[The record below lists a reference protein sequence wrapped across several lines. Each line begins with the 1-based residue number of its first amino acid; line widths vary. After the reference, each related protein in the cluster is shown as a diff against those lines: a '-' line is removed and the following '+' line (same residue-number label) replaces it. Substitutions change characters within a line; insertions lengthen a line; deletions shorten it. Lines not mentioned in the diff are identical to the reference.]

1 MAPSGTPVSPELQAA
16 VAAAHAAH
24 PGIGSKA
31 LVKHLRNHGWE
42 VDNKTVKAA
51 IDAVLALALALY
63 TVRETPDSDGA
74 VGGTG
79 TSVGSGAD
87 GSGVDDG
94 GADGGRLKPE
104 KSESYA
110 QLESAEEN
118 HDIST
123 FVQLLE
129 KGADPNAFFGYG
141 PILESCVLTAS
152 ERGHVK
158 FVDALIRAGA
168 DVNYASRGTTLLHNC
183 AAYGL
188 PRCAKSLLAG
198 RADPTRSTEK
208 PDNWWGDERG
218 LPWSNTP
225 LEVAERMGHAQTAAV
240 IKGIPPWLET
250 KRVRVAGLPGQN
262 DLNGQCGDMVGIQ
275 GLDRGTP
282 RALII
287 FDESSTAGL
296 VGSSGQRTPV
306 AVNQKFVKALG
317 PMTYAAA
324 EARPPAM
331 TEPGIMSEI
340 EYYNDFRACDFMG
353 CEEPGLKTCSGC
365 RDRFY
370 CSREHQAAD
379 WKMHKKDCK
388 RAQEDE

>member
-1 MAPSGTPVSPELQAA
+1 MALVTPELQAV
-16 VAAAHAAH
+16 VAEACAAH
-24 PGIGSKA
+24 PGMGSKA
-31 LVKHLRNHGWE
+31 LVKDLRSRGWE

-51 IDAVLALALALY
+51 IEAVLALTLALY
-63 TVRETPDSDGA
+63 TARETPDAEGA
-74 VGGTG
+74 DGGTG

-87 GSGVDDG
+87 GGGADGG

-104 KSESYA
+104 KSESFA
-110 QLESAEEN
+110 QLESAEKGD
-118 HDIST
+118 DIST

-129 KGADPNAFFGYG
+129 EGADPNAFFGYG
-141 PILESCVLTAS
+141 PILEHCVLTAS
-152 ERGHVK
+152 ERGHVE
-158 FVDALIRAGA
+158 FVDALVRAGA
-168 DVNYASRGTTLLHNC
+168 AVNYSSGGTTLLHNC

-208 PDNWWGDERG
+208 PANWWGDERG

-275 GLDRGTP
+275 GLDRSTP

-287 FDESSTAGL
+287 FDESSTAG
-296 VGSSGQRTPV
+296 SSGQRTPI
-306 AVNQKFVKALG
+306 AVNQKFVKPLG
-317 PMTYAAA
+317 TMTCAAA

-340 EYYNDFRACDFMG
+340 EYYNDFRACDFLG

-370 CSREHQAAD
+370 CSHEHQAAD

-388 RAQEDE
+388 RAQENE